1 MDYIILSSRL
11 RVNYTSENLYAPEA
25 HILKYFKICAII
37 KQNKPRKYNDTF
49 EKFKKR
55 RCFRIARKRIF
66 GFIHRASMI
75 ESSVT

>member
-11 RVNYTSENLYAPEA
+11 RVNYTSENLSAPEA

-49 EKFKKR
+49 EKF
-55 RCFRIARKRIF
+55 
-66 GFIHRASMI
+66 
-75 ESSVT
+75 